1 MKFKIHPA
9 IGIARVGDSP
19 DAFYLAPEQAGGMPN
34 ELNPDGTEQP
44 VTKFKDNH
52 GRVKR
57 QAARFRV
64 YGYDDDFKQGK
75 EIEAGD
81 QITVVNQKSGQTMVG
96 QVKDIQWTVYLA
108 NKKASWYEFQ
118 QLDGEHGYGPNHPLR
133 NADVSNPDE
142 RQQLIID
149 PGPQT
154 VSYSN
159 KQQRVAHFAR
169 GKNPGYT
176 QSFPPPLR
184 PNPIDTLGEIRAIR
198 QGQNLRLLVL
208 GGYGNSGSYKKGFGQ
223 PVIHDYANNDG
234 WFDDVSD
241 GPVTATVLYKVV
253 SVNGRTDDPS
263 VGATK
268 SIDVEVPAWCVVGY
282 PRYAP
287 MIVDIVTM
295 DEIAYDVAVRYFGY
309 DPYMYGTP
317 PFSGQKPPDPSD
329 AQALDLW
336 RENAQWNQDYYPYFY
351 RDIWPIL
358 TRPQNY
364 QFVFDFDSFA
374 GGDPHDTASSQ
385 NFDPSI
391 LSVPPSEDEDPEER
405 EKRREWRMRIWL
417 ALRKP
422 GQENFYDF
430 PVDTA
435 TSEYSALLT
444 GHQHRANQLQHT
456 KYSYV
461 LMPFLCGDNPI
472 SNTVP
477 SKFLRLTDT
486 QLFILGQWAQGKF
499 INEQQEDIP
508 TTPPEQATQTGTDL
522 DRGVLS
528 NGLGGSFCPGGEVT
542 WIIRNPAIYAAPFR
556 IKHSSYFTPKT
567 LASWQPNPLSLPGPL
582 ATPQAQGSMAV
593 GLEPGDLTKYS
604 AVPWQSDFNECSTQT
619 MDITYAQW
627 NVIEPQSVGDPAA
640 DVTQTTY
647 WWPSHRP
654 MEVFSASG
662 AQVPWSQGI
671 PQTNAG
677 DLKMVTAWKALG
689 FLNVNPNYTPT
700 NGNPQYIQVERNEDE
715 I

>member
-19 DAFYLAPEQAGGMPN
+19 DDFYLAPEQAGGMPN
-34 ELNPDGTEQP
+34 ELNSDGTEQP
-44 VTKFKDNH
+44 VTKFKDGQ

-64 YGYDDDFKQGK
+64 YGYDDDFKQGR
-75 EIEAGD
+75 ELQVGE
-81 QITVVNQKSGQTMVG
+81 QFQTVYWKTGQSIVG
-96 QVKDIQWTVYLA
+96 VVKDIEWTVYLA
-108 NKKASWYEFQ
+108 NKKSSWYEFQ
-118 QLDGEHGYGPNHPLR
+118 QLDGEHGYGTDHPLR
-133 NADVSNPDE
+133 NAEVTNPDE

-159 KQQRVAHFAR
+159 KKQREAHFAR
-169 GKNPGYT
+169 GQNPGYT
-176 QSFPPPLR
+176 QSFPPPLS
-184 PNPIDTLGEIRAIR
+184 PNSVDTLGEIRAIQ

-208 GGYGNSGSYKKGFGQ
+208 GGHGNSGSYKQGFGQ
-223 PVIHDYANNDG
+223 PVIHHYANNDG

-241 GPVTATVLYKVV
+241 GPVTARVIYKVV
-253 SVNGRTDDPS
+253 SVDGRTDDPT
-263 VGATK
+263 VGSTRN
-268 SIDVEVPAWCVVGY
+268 IDVEVPAWCVVGY

-329 AQALDLW
+329 AKALGPW
-336 RENAQWNQDYYPYFY
+336 RKNAQWNPDYYPYFY

-358 TRPQNY
+358 TRPQNFQY
-364 QFVFDFDSFA
+364 VFDFDTFA
-374 GGDPHDTASSQ
+374 GGDPHDTTSGLEG
-385 NFDPSI
+385 NFDPSL
-391 LSVPPSEDEDPEER
+391 LSVPPYEGEDPDER
-405 EKRREWRMRIWL
+405 AKRQTWRKRIWW

-422 GQENFYDF
+422 GQENLYTF
-430 PVDTA
+430 PPDP
-435 TSEYSALLT
+435 SMPNYLL
-444 GHQHRANQLQHT
+444 
-456 KYSYV
+456 V
-461 LMPFLCGDNPI
+461 LMPFLCGDNPL

-486 QLFILGQWAQGKF
+486 QLFLLGQWAAGKF

-508 TTPPEQATQTGTDL
+508 TTDPEQGTLTGIDL

-528 NGLGGSFCPGGEVT
+528 NALGGAFCPGGEVA
-542 WIIRNPAIYAAPFR
+542 WIIRNPAIYAEPFR
-556 IKHSSYFTPKT
+556 IKHSTYFSPKV

-582 ATPQAQGSMAV
+582 TTPEDQGSLGV
-593 GLEPGDLTKYS
+593 GLEPGDLTKYG
-604 AVPWQSDFNECSTQT
+604 AVPWQADFNECSNQPV
-619 MDITYAQW
+619 DITYERW
-627 NVIEPQSVGDPAA
+627 NEIEPQSVGDPAP

-654 MEVFSASG
+654 MEVFT
-662 AQVPWSQGI
+662 AQGQQPWSQGI

-677 DLKMVTAWKALG
+677 DLKMVTAWKDLG
-689 FLNVNPNYTPT
+689 FLNANPDYTPT
-700 NGNPQYIQVERNEDE
+700 NGEPQYIQVERNDDE

>member
-19 DAFYLAPEQAGGMPN
+19 DEFYLAPEQAGAMPN
-34 ELNPDGTEQP
+34 ELKPDGTEQP
-44 VTKFKDNH
+44 VTKFKDGQ

-64 YGYDDDFKQGK
+64 YGYDDEFKQGR
-75 EIEAGD
+75 ELEVG
-81 QITVVNQKSGQTMVG
+81 QQVTTVLERTGQTLVAEI
-96 QVKDIQWTVYLA
+96 KDIQWTVYLA

-118 QLDGEHGYGPNHPLR
+118 QLDGEHGYGPDHPLR
-133 NADVSNPDE
+133 NKDVTNPDA

-154 VSYSN
+154 VSHAN
-159 KQQRVAHFAR
+159 KQQRAAQFAK

-176 QSFPPPLR
+176 QSFPPPLQ
-184 PNPIDTLGEIRAIR
+184 PNSIETLGELRAIR
-198 QGQNLRLLVL
+198 QDKNLRLLVL
-208 GGYGNSGSYKKGFGQ
+208 GGHGNSGSYKQGFGQ
-223 PVIHDYANNDG
+223 PVIHHYANNDG

-241 GPVTATVLYKVV
+241 GPVTAVVVYKVI
-253 SVNGRTDDPS
+253 SVNGRTDDPTVGKTRS
-263 VGATK
+263 VNV
-268 SIDVEVPAWCVVGY
+268 DVPAWCVVGY

-295 DEIAYDVAVRYFGY
+295 DEVAYDVAVRYFGY
-309 DPYMYGTP
+309 EPYMYGSP
-317 PFSGQKPPDPSD
+317 PFTGQPPPDPSN
-329 AQALDLW
+329 AQAHGEWLK
-336 RENAQWNQDYYPYFY
+336 NAQWNQNYYPYFY

-358 TRPQNY
+358 TRPQSY
-364 QFVFDFDSFA
+364 QSVFDFDNFA
-374 GGDPHDTASSQ
+374 GGQPHDPTVKEG
-385 NFDPSI
+385 NFDPTL
-391 LSVPPSEDEDPEER
+391 LSVPPFEGEDTDLR
-405 EKRREWRMRIWL
+405 EKRKTWRMRIWW

-422 GQENFYDF
+422 GQENLYTFKPDPSLPNF
-430 PVDTA
+430 F
-435 TSEYSALLT
+435 L
-444 GHQHRANQLQHT
+444 
-456 KYSYV
+456 V

-486 QLFILGQWAQGKF
+486 QLFILGQWAAGKF

-508 TTPPEQATQTGTDL
+508 TTPPEQGTQTGTDL
-522 DRGVLS
+522 DRGVLA
-528 NGLGGSFCPGGEVT
+528 NALGGSFCPGGEAAWVV
-542 WIIRNPAIYAAPFR
+542 RNPAIYAEPFR
-556 IKHSSYFTPKT
+556 IKHSPYFSPKT

-582 ATPQAQGSMAV
+582 NTPQDQGSMAV

-604 AVPWQSDFNECSTQT
+604 AVPWQSDFNECTTQGT
-619 MDITYAQW
+619 DITYVEW

-640 DVTQTTY
+640 DTTKTTY

-654 MEVFSASG
+654 MEVYNAQGS
-662 AQVPWSQGI
+662 QVPWSQGI

-677 DLKMVTAWKALG
+677 DLKMVTAWKDLG
-689 FLNVNPNYTPT
+689 FLNANPDYTPI
-700 NGNPQYIQVERNEDE
+700 NGNPQYIQVERNDDQ